1 MYYLD
6 FYESFARNQERIALE
21 ELHRHSALMLYND
34 SFPVGQETIIEN
46 SMKFIALLLPKSL
59 FECIGRV
66 VKLSFIFFL
75 QGRKV
80 CRTEL

>member
-1 MYYLD
+1 MYCLD
-6 FYESFARNQERIALE
+6 FHESFARNQDRTTLE
-21 ELHRHSALMLYND
+21 ELQWALMLYD

-66 VKLSFIFFL
+66 VKLSFIFFS
-75 QGRKV
+75 
-80 CRTEL
+80 